1 MVYRHIFWDW
11 NGTILDDANAAC
23 SAVNIMLEKRQL
35 PLITFQQYKE
45 YIDVPIVRF
54 YEKVMDMSNE
64 NMESL
69 SVEYDSLWRKNLR
82 NSPLSLGATDILK
95 KLSEAGAEQYIFSS
109 SRNELIDPFLQSF
122 DIDKNFKAVLGAPDR
137 YVGSKAERTRDYIIK
152 NNIPLNEILFV
163 GDMLHDSEV
172 AEFVGADCVLISSGH
187 QSEAALKASGRRVFP
202 SLQKLSDYL
211 CL

>member
-11 NGTILDDANAAC
+11 NGTLLDDANAAC

-54 YEKVMDMSNE
+54 YEKVMDMSKE

-69 SVEYDSLWRKNLR
+69 SVEYDSLWRENLR
-82 NSPLSLGATDILK
+82 NSPLSHGATDILN

-109 SRNELIDPFLQSF
+109 SRNELIEPFLQSF

-152 NNIPLNEILFV
+152 NNIPSNKILFV

-172 AEFVGADCVLISSGH
+172 AEFVGADCVLVSSGH

>member
-11 NGTILDDANAAC
+11 NGTLLDDANAAC